1 MADDDPRDFKQVSLR
16 LSAELVSRI
25 DVLKAEL
32 GCRSRGAVL
41 ERLLHH
47 LLGPEGEEVDLY
59 GSASLAPQQLELGA
73 DAAAPSAGSGGQ
85 SVVDP
90 PALEPPQ
97 PGVAVVSAAPVE
109 PLCEDGDP
117 PSLAPPLSAAAGSSA
132 ASPEQNG
139 DFDECGALV
148 LLAGSRPGELLVDPL
163 SELSRRDQPAADERV
178 DPESSGG
185 SGSRRSRRGID
196 LPGFVQRRSDQL
208 RRSLEPE
215 AKQPPT
221 RLEPMPQVPVE
232 RLTLA
237 LARADQH
244 WQELYA
250 QPASAPVLEAA
261 MLWIAQDIWPQS
273 DQSEGR
279 LFTWSLGR
287 EVMRLVA
294 PSWPEGPASF
304 AKVMVMAGVLEDP
317 FSSATLELRIPTLIR
332 RFVHRFRQRRSGTS
346 FQSLEHTMTLL
357 GALKLLELPTDPGER
372 LTLPQIREA
381 YREMALA
388 HHPDAGGS
396 DDLMRRLNE
405 AYQLLKELYR
415 TR

>member
-16 LSAELVSRI
+16 LSAELVRRI

-41 ERLLHH
+41 EQLLHH
-47 LLGPEGEEVDLY
+47 LLGPEGEEVDAY
-59 GSASLAPQQLELGA
+59 GFPSLAPQQLELGA
-73 DAAAPSAGSGGQ
+73 DALPTPAHSGSQAA
-85 SVVDP
+85 VDP
-90 PALEPPQ
+90 AVLEPSQ
-97 PGVAVVSAAPVE
+97 PGVGGVSAVTAEHPSREGDAPG
-109 PLCEDGDP
+109 L
-117 PSLAPPLSAAAGSSA
+117 SQPLSAEAVSPSP
-132 ASPEQNG
+132 SPEQSG

-148 LLAGSRPGELLVDPL
+148 LLAGNRPGELLVDPL
-163 SELSRRDQPAADERV
+163 SGLSRRDQPVTDEGGG
-178 DPESSGG
+178 PESSGH
-185 SGSRRSRRGID
+185 GSRQAKRGID

-208 RRSLEPE
+208 RRSLDPQ
-215 AKQPPT
+215 AKEPPT
-221 RLEPMPQVPVE
+221 RLEPMPQVPAE
-232 RLTLA
+232 RLSLA
-237 LARADQH
+237 LSRADQH
-244 WQELYA
+244 WHELYA
-250 QPASAPVLEAA
+250 QPAQAPVLEAA

-357 GALKLLELPTDPGER
+357 GALKLLQLPTDPGER

>member
-16 LSAELVSRI
+16 LSAELVGRI

-32 GCRSRGAVL
+32 GCRSRGAVV

-47 LLGPEGEEVDLY
+47 LLGPEGVEVDAFGY
-59 GSASLAPQQLELGA
+59 PSLEPHQLELGS
-73 DAAAPSAGSGGQ
+73 DAVAPEAGFSRQSAIG
-85 SVVDP
+85 
-90 PALEPPQ
+90 PAPLEPPQ
-97 PGVAVVSAAPVE
+97 PGPGGVSAAPAE
-109 PLCEDGDP
+109 H
-117 PSLAPPLSAAAGSSA
+117 PSKAGHAPGLSKPSSAEGGSS
-132 ASPEQNG
+132 SPLPEQNG

-163 SELSRRDQPAADERV
+163 SELSGRDRPASEEGV
-178 DPESSGG
+178 DPESRGP
-185 SGSRRSRRGID
+185 GSRKAKRGID

-208 RRSLEPE
+208 RRSLDPQTQEL
-215 AKQPPT
+215 PT
-221 RLEPMPQVPVE
+221 RLEPMPQVSAE
-232 RLTLA
+232 RLSLA
-237 LARADQH
+237 LSRADQH

-250 QPASAPVLEAA
+250 QPAQAPVLEAA

>member
-32 GCRSRGAVL
+32 GCRSRGAVV

-47 LLGPEGEEVDLY
+47 LLGPEGEQVDPL
-59 GSASLAPQQLELGA
+59 GSPSLEPHQLELGA
-73 DAAAPSAGSGGQ
+73 DAVPPEVRSGRQSAIDPAPLEQPSQAGHHPGLSKPPSA
-85 SVVDP
+85 
-90 PALEPPQ
+90 E
-97 PGVAVVSAAPVE
+97 
-109 PLCEDGDP
+109 
-117 PSLAPPLSAAAGSSA
+117 AGSS
-132 ASPEQNG
+132 SPLPEQNG
-139 DFDECGALV
+139 DFDECGSLV
-148 LLAGSRPGELLVDPL
+148 LLAGNRPGELLVDPL
-163 SELSRRDQPAADERV
+163 SELSGQSQSSPEEGV
-178 DPESSGG
+178 GPESS
-185 SGSRRSRRGID
+185 SPGSRPAKRGID

-208 RRSLEPE
+208 RRSLDPQTREL
-215 AKQPPT
+215 PT
-221 RLEPMPQVPVE
+221 RLEPMPQVSAE
-232 RLTLA
+232 RLSLA
-237 LARADQH
+237 LSRADQH

-250 QPASAPVLEAA
+250 QPAQAPVLEAA

-279 LFTWSLGR
+279 LFTWSLGQ